1 MKRIATIIIL
11 ALVLTTSLISPA
23 SAALT
28 WSQTSTLDT
37 TFDGSLYNPQYDLEY
52 TTAAIFD
59 NNPDKI
65 NFYIEFL
72 NVPTVNVFNTGNG
85 AFGAIFLDYNF
96 DNQADF
102 ALYAQD
108 ITLKTDVTGVVGL
121 ANVLT
126 KGVNTYSSC
135 AVSVFTNIAEGK
147 KWIGLSTSRACIG
160 LPISFGLLG
169 LAKNNSKNSGKD
181 YDFAPSTFF
190 RVNLPTTSTGSSST
204 TTLPD
209 VGATFTLPTSKA
221 NESKA
226 ASTYSDSPQDLSKLA
241 EDLLPSVVT
250 VQCDGGSGTGW
261 SADVAM
267 SSDLQAG
274 GYKSLVVTNH
284 HVIEN
289 CLTNKSVTLVLNSK
303 ASIPG
308 VIVSWSKNDD
318 IAGIAVKTTIP
329 ALQWMG
335 VNPKQGWWV
344 GVLGSPLGVSGILT
358 TGIIS
363 STNSI
368 GSRFTFT
375 AAINPGNSGGPVFDS
390 TGRVLGL
397 ATSKRLISTDSIA
410 EGFGNAQGTP
420 LLCSVIVSCVI
431 EKNPWNATPKYAA
444 SSSFIDKAAAEAEA
458 KIAQDKAVAD
468 AKAAAEAEAKIAQD
482 KAVAD
487 AKAAAELKAKQ
498 EAEKLAVE
506 LKAKQEADAKAAA
519 ELKAKQEADA
529 KAAAELKAKQEADA
543 KIALNTKVTSA
554 SYALDGLKIQIL
566 NLRIKYP
573 AEKVLLSNYT
583 EILNSFGVINELNY
597 EIADSTRIRIQ
608 ESVLALALKLSTQK
622 ITITCVK
629 GKLVKKVTAVKPV
642 CPAGYKKK

>member
-1 MKRIATIIIL
+1 MIFV
-11 ALVLTTSLISPA
+11 LVLAANSISPA
-23 SAALT
+23 SAAVT

-37 TFDGSLYNPQYDLEY
+37 TFDGSAYNSQYDLEY
-52 TTAAIFD
+52 TSAYIFD
-59 NNPDKI
+59 NDPEDI
-65 NFYIEFL
+65 FFYLDFAQI
-72 NVPTVNVFNTGNG
+72 PTIQMFNTGKG
-85 AFGAIFLDYNF
+85 SFGAIFLDYNL
-96 DNQADF
+96 DNKADF
-102 ALYAQD
+102 ALYA
-108 ITLKTDVTGVVGL
+108 KDVTLTQDRSTVKGF
-121 ANVLT
+121 ANSISGSTNTWSACSVLI
-126 KGVNTYSSC
+126 
-135 AVSVFTNIAEGK
+135 FTNIKENLNWVGFRV
-147 KWIGLSTSRACIG
+147 SRSCIG
-160 LPISFGLLG
+160 LPKVFGLLG
-169 LAKNNSKNSGKD
+169 FAENDDKNSGKE
-181 YDFAPSTFF
+181 YDFAPTNYF
-190 RVNLPTTSTGSSST
+190 RVTLPTST
-204 TTLPD
+204 TVGSTSSIIPD
-209 VGATFTLPTSKA
+209 VGATFTLPTTKL

-226 ASTYSDSPQDLSKLA
+226 SSTYSDSPQDLSKLS

-267 SSDLQAG
+267 STDLQAG

-318 IAGIAVKTTIP
+318 IAGIAVKSTIP

-335 VNPKQGWWV
+335 INPKQGWWV

-444 SSSFIDKAAAEAEA
+444 SSSLINTAAAEAAA

-468 AKAAAEAEAKIAQD
+468 AKAAAEAAAKIALD

-487 AKAAAELKAKQ
+487 ATAAAELKAKQ
-498 EAEKLAVE
+498 DADSKATAELKAKEEADAKAAVE
-506 LKAKQEADAKAAA
+506 LKAKQDADAKAAA
-519 ELKAKQEADA
+519 D
-529 KAAAELKAKQEADA
+529 
-543 KIALNTKVTSA
+543 KIALSAKVAST
-554 SYALDGLKIQIL
+554 SYALSGLKIQIL

-573 AEKVLLSNYT
+573 AEKLVLSNYT
-583 EILNSFGVINELNY
+583 EILNSFEVINEFNY
-597 EIADSTRIRIQ
+597 EIAESTRVRIQ

-622 ITITCVK
+622 TTITCVR